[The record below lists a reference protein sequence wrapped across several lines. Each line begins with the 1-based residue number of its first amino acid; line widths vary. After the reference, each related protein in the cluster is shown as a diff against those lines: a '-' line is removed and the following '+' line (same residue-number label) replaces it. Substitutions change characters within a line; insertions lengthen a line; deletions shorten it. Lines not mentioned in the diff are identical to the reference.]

1 MIVRSNMKKYIPVL
15 SITLAVALFAVTAKP
30 DTIVSSNAQSIN
42 GTQFNFTMPTMRPI
56 RDFNFYT
63 SRTAKPASTPNTA
76 VAPATAKPVQ
86 STQTSTPA
94 TPTAT
99 PAPVTNQVS
108 QPTTSGSLADQVITL
123 VNNERSKV
131 GLGALTKNSALTKSA
146 EDYALRMGQYNFFGH
161 TGNDGSTFITRN
173 TSAGYTNYRWMGE
186 NIAAGQR
193 TPEEV
198 MRDWMNSPGHKAN
211 IVNTKAKEIGVGYA
225 KVSGSTY
232 GTYWVQEFGAR

>member
-1 MIVRSNMKKYIPVL
+1 MKKYIPVL
-15 SITLAVALFAVTAKP
+15 SITLAVALFAFTAKP
-30 DTIVSSNAQSIN
+30 DTVVSSDAQSIN

-56 RDFNFYT
+56 RDYNFYT
-63 SRTAKPASTPNTA
+63 YRTARPASTPNIA
-76 VAPATAKPVQ
+76 AAPATPKPVQ
-86 STQTSTPA
+86 SITPAQKTA

-99 PAPVTNQVS
+99 PTITPVTNQVN
-108 QPTTSGSLADQVITL
+108 QPTNSGTLAEQVIIL

-131 GLGALTKNSALTKSA
+131 GLGAVTKNSALTKSA
-146 EDYALRMGQYNFFGH
+146 EDYAVRMGQYNFFGH
-161 TGNDGSTFITRN
+161 KGNDGSTFITRN
-173 TSAGYTNYRWMGE
+173 TAAGYTNYRWMGE

-225 KVSGSTY
+225 KVNGSTY